1 MNELKSVKIYSDLNT
16 LQLSDQTKFRLNEI
30 NKIKEYFESGIKER
44 KAIIKKL
51 SKYIASFNY
60 TDKTSIV
67 LSATSGGISITSH
80 VNIVGTHAGI
90 VSSTFILIFSLATGI
105 MKKLLNG
112 IKKKKKKHNKIVILA
127 RSKLNKIETSNNR
140 QVKQ

>member
-30 NKIKEYFESGIKER
+30 NKIKEYFESEIKER

-67 LSATSGGISITSH
+67 LSATR
-80 VNIVGTHAGI
+80 N
-90 VSSTFILIFSLATGI
+90 
-105 MKKLLNG
+105 
-112 IKKKKKKHNKIVILA
+112 
-127 RSKLNKIETSNNR
+127 
-140 QVKQ
+140 